1 MTISFYELT
10 LWKRDFYS
18 LRARS
23 TNIFRGEYL
32 MKVFWLLGLLA
43 ITLLMVSAEEKV
55 PDGFQYWTGAS
66 LKELEQTL
74 KTEADANEHHI
85 AVRRLEDFAQDTFM
99 LSRREADGI
108 VEWHE
113 NQADVFFVQS
123 GSATLLVGGTMV
135 GGETTE
141 PHEKR
146 NGTIQG
152 GVKRKLSAGDVVRI
166 PPQVPH
172 QILLD
177 GSPEFTYFV
186 VKVKGY

>member
-1 MTISFYELT
+1 
-10 LWKRDFYS
+10 
-18 LRARS
+18 
-23 TNIFRGEYL
+23 
-32 MKVFWLLGLLA
+32 MKVFGLIGLLA
-43 ITLLMVSAEEKV
+43 IALLMVSAEEKM
-55 PDGFQYWTGAS
+55 PDGFQQWTGAS
-66 LKELEQTL
+66 LKDIELTL
-74 KTEADANEHHI
+74 KTEADASSHHMS
-85 AVRRLEDFAQDTFM
+85 VRRLADFPQDTFM
-99 LSRREADGI
+99 LSRRQADGV

-135 GGETTE
+135 GGEVTE

-152 GVKRKLSAGDVVRI
+152 GIKRKLSAGDVVRI

-172 QILLD
+172 QLLLD

-186 VKVKGY
+186 IKVKGY

>member
-1 MTISFYELT
+1 
-10 LWKRDFYS
+10 
-18 LRARS
+18 
-23 TNIFRGEYL
+23 
-32 MKVFWLLGLLA
+32 MKVFGLMGLIA
-43 ITLLMVSAEEKV
+43 MALLMVSAEEKM
-55 PDGFQYWTGAS
+55 PNGFQQWTGAS
-66 LKELEQTL
+66 LKDLEQTL
-74 KTEADANEHHI
+74 KTEADASSHHMS
-85 AVRRLEDFAQDTFM
+85 VRRLADFPQDTFM
-99 LSRREADGI
+99 LSRRQADGV

-152 GVKRKLSAGDVVRI
+152 GIKRKLSAGDVVRI
-166 PPQVPH
+166 PQQVPH
-172 QILLD
+172 QLLLD

-186 VKVKGY
+186 IKVKGY

>member
-1 MTISFYELT
+1 
-10 LWKRDFYS
+10 
-18 LRARS
+18 
-23 TNIFRGEYL
+23 
-32 MKVFWLLGLLA
+32 MKVFGLIGLMA
-43 ITLLMVSAEEKV
+43 IALLMVSAEEKM
-55 PDGFQYWTGAS
+55 PDGFQQWTGAS
-66 LKELEQTL
+66 LKDLEQTL
-74 KTEADANEHHI
+74 KTEADASSHHMS
-85 AVRRLEDFAQDTFM
+85 VRRLADFPQDTFM
-99 LSRREADGI
+99 LSRRQADGV

-123 GSATLLVGGTMV
+123 GSAALLVGGTMV

-152 GVKRKLSAGDVVRI
+152 GIRRKLSAGDVVRI

-172 QILLD
+172 QLLLD

-186 VKVKGY
+186 IKVKGY

>member
-1 MTISFYELT
+1 
-10 LWKRDFYS
+10 
-18 LRARS
+18 
-23 TNIFRGEYL
+23 
-32 MKVFWLLGLLA
+32 MKAFGLLGLIA
-43 ITLLMVSAEEKV
+43 IALLMVSAEEKV
-55 PDGFQYWTGAS
+55 PDGFQQWTGAS
-66 LKELEQTL
+66 LKDLEQVL
-74 KTEADANEHHI
+74 KTEADANPHHMS
-85 AVRRLEDFAQDTFM
+85 VRRLADFPQDTFM
-99 LSRREADGI
+99 LSRRQADGI

-123 GSATLLVGGTMV
+123 GTATLLVGGTMV

-152 GVKRKLSAGDVVRI
+152 GVKRKLSPGDVVRI

>member
-1 MTISFYELT
+1 M
-10 LWKRDFYS
+10 
-18 LRARS
+18 
-23 TNIFRGEYL
+23 
-32 MKVFWLLGLLA
+32 GLIA
-43 ITLLMVSAEEKV
+43 IGLLMVSADEKM
-55 PDGFQYWTGAS
+55 PDGFQQWTGAS
-66 LKELEQTL
+66 LKDLDQTL
-74 KTEADANEHHI
+74 KTEAKASSHHMS
-85 AVRRLEDFAQDTFM
+85 VRRLADFPQDTFM
-99 LSRREADGI
+99 LSRRQADGV

-135 GGETTE
+135 GGEVTE

-152 GVKRKLSAGDVVRI
+152 GIKRKLSAGDVVRI

-172 QILLD
+172 QLLLD

-186 VKVKGY
+186 IKVKGY

>member
-1 MTISFYELT
+1 M
-10 LWKRDFYS
+10 
-18 LRARS
+18 RA
-23 TNIFRGEYL
+23 FGL
-32 MKVFWLLGLLA
+32 MGLIA
-43 ITLLMVSAEEKV
+43 IALLMVSAEEKM
-55 PDGFQYWTGAS
+55 PDGFQQWTGAS
-66 LKELEQTL
+66 LKDLEQTL
-74 KTEADANEHHI
+74 KTEADASSHHMS
-85 AVRRLEDFAQDTFM
+85 VRRLADFPQDTFM
-99 LSRREADGI
+99 LSRRQADGV

-152 GVKRKLSAGDVVRI
+152 GIKRKLSAGDVVRI

-172 QILLD
+172 QLLLD

-186 VKVKGY
+186 IKVKGY

>member
-1 MTISFYELT
+1 
-10 LWKRDFYS
+10 
-18 LRARS
+18 
-23 TNIFRGEYL
+23 
-32 MKVFWLLGLLA
+32 MKVFGLMGLIA
-43 ITLLMVSAEEKV
+43 IALLMVSAEEKM
-55 PDGFQYWTGAS
+55 PNGFQQWTGAS
-66 LKELEQTL
+66 LKDLEQTL
-74 KTEADANEHHI
+74 KTEADASSHHMS
-85 AVRRLEDFAQDTFM
+85 VRRLADFPQDTFM
-99 LSRREADGI
+99 LSRRQADGV

-152 GVKRKLSAGDVVRI
+152 GIQRKLSAGDVVRI

-172 QILLD
+172 QLLLD

-186 VKVKGY
+186 IKVKGY

>member
-1 MTISFYELT
+1 
-10 LWKRDFYS
+10 
-18 LRARS
+18 
-23 TNIFRGEYL
+23 
-32 MKVFWLLGLLA
+32 MKLFSLLGLLA
-43 ITLLMVSAEEKV
+43 VTLLMVSAEEKT
-55 PDGFQYWTGAS
+55 PDGFQQWTGAS
-66 LKELEQTL
+66 LKELGPSL
-74 KTEADANEHHI
+74 KTEADASANHM
-85 AVRRLEDFAQDTFM
+85 AARRLADFPQDTFM
-99 LSRREADGI
+99 IGRRQGDG
-108 VEWHE
+108 VPEWHE

-152 GVKRKLSAGDVVRI
+152 GVKRKLSPGDVVRI
-166 PPQVPH
+166 PAQTPH

>member
-1 MTISFYELT
+1 
-10 LWKRDFYS
+10 
-18 LRARS
+18 
-23 TNIFRGEYL
+23 
-32 MKVFWLLGLLA
+32 MKVWGLLGLLA
-43 ITLLMVSAEEKV
+43 ITLVLVSAEEKV
-55 PDGFQYWTGAS
+55 PDGFQQWTGAS

-74 KTEADANEHHI
+74 KTEADASSHHMS
-85 AVRRLEDFAQDTFM
+85 VRRLADFPQDTFM
-99 LSRREADGI
+99 LSRRQADGV

-135 GGETTE
+135 GGEVTE

-152 GVKRKLSAGDVVRI
+152 GIKRKLSAGDVVRI

-172 QILLD
+172 QLLLD
-177 GSPEFTYFV
+177 GSSEFTYFV

>member
-1 MTISFYELT
+1 
-10 LWKRDFYS
+10 
-18 LRARS
+18 
-23 TNIFRGEYL
+23 
-32 MKVFWLLGLLA
+32 MKLFGLLGLVV
-43 ITLLMVSAEEKV
+43 ITIVMVSAQEKV
-55 PDGFQYWTGAS
+55 PDGFQQWTAAS
-66 LKELEQTL
+66 LKDLAQTL
-74 KTEADANEHHI
+74 KTEAAASSHHL
-85 AVRRLEDFAQDTFM
+85 AVRQLADFPQNTFI
-99 LSRREADGI
+99 LARRQADGV

-135 GGETTE
+135 GGEVTE

-152 GVKRKLSAGDVVRI
+152 GIKRKLSPGDVVRI